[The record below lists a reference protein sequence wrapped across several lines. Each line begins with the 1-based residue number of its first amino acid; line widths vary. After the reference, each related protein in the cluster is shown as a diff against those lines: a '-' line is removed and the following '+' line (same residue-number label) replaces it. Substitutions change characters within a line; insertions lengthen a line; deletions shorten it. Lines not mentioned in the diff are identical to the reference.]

1 MGTIL
6 EMEVIHGTRKRE
18 ENAAGDKARSPYRRN
33 IVPAA
38 TNIIAVVSL
47 L

>member
-1 MGTIL
+1 
-6 EMEVIHGTRKRE
+6 MEVNPWHEEARRK
-18 ENAAGDKARSPYRRN
+18 AAGDNARSPYRRN

-38 TNIIAVVSL
+38 TKIIAVVNL